1 MGGVFCGATITLQ
14 RYGSQRD
21 QQYNGQCEDKYPDR
35 NRRLIGKVLLPMSND
50 QIGSRSRQ
58 HEAYQDDN
66 SISTIEHVQ
75 NIADC
80 STIGFAQSDLFA
92 TILRFKQNQSESPQ
106 RRYQHGQ
113 QTEQR
118 NLSGLATLLFVHIA
132 DRLIKKSIFKRL

>member
-1 MGGVFCGATITLQ
+1 
-14 RYGSQRD
+14 
-21 QQYNGQCEDKYPDR
+21 
-35 NRRLIGKVLLPMSND
+35 MSND

-58 HEAYQDDN
+58 HKAYQNDN

-75 NIADC
+75 NIANC

-92 TILRFKQNQSESPQ
+92 AILRFKQNQSECPQ

-132 DRLIKKSIFKRL
+132 DRLIKKVNLQATLSFRIKCQHRFSNIIKGFQHIGALDFNIADI

>member
-1 MGGVFCGATITLQ
+1 MGGIFCGATITLQ

-21 QQYNGQCEDKYPDR
+21 QQYNDQCKDKYPDR

-58 HEAYQDDN
+58 HKAYQDDN

-92 TILRFKQNQSESPQ
+92 TILCFKQNQSECPTVEIITAS
-106 RRYQHGQ
+106 RLNAKISEANR
-113 QTEQR
+113 
-118 NLSGLATLLFVHIA
+118 LSAA
-132 DRLIKKSIFKRL
+132 